1 MSVDVAVR
9 VADAVLT
16 ARLTVPRRPVGVVVL
31 ISGAAV
37 PSAADVVIEAVADAL
52 LRDGVA
58 VLCPP
63 HRPAGRE
70 PSVDELTGRV
80 VALTRWTRDDPD
92 LAVLPVGYF
101 ATGLGAAAALRA
113 AAELDGEIAAVVC
126 SQGRADL
133 AGAGVAA
140 VTAAT
145 LLVVGGADPVAL
157 DRNGGIEP
165 LLRCRSAL
173 EIVPGAT
180 RRFDEVGAVDRVV
193 DLATA
198 WFGTHLG
205 ATTS

>member
-1 MSVDVAVR
+1 MSVDVAVT

-16 ARLTVPRRPVGVVVL
+16 ARLTVPRRPVGLVVL
-31 ISGAAV
+31 VPGAAG
-37 PSAADVVIEAVADAL
+37 ALIEAVVQALPRADL
-52 LRDGVA
+52 A
-58 VLCPP
+58 VLCSADPP
-63 HRPAGRE
+63 PGE
-70 PSVDELTGRV
+70 PRSVDEITGGL
-80 VALTRWTRDDPD
+80 VALTRWARQDPD
-92 LAVLPVGYF
+92 TRELPVGYF

-113 AAELDGEIAAVVC
+113 AAELAGEVSAVVC

-133 AGAGVAA
+133 VGDGVAA

-157 DRNGGIEP
+157 DSNVGLEP

-193 DLATA
+193 ELATQ
-198 WFGTHLG
+198 WFRTHLG
-205 ATTS
+205 AATS